1 MEQFKFGE
9 YKIMNRKIGTVCSA
23 INIIA
28 VGCFA
33 LSMLIGNN
41 FISYFSSMFIAL
53 SFVPMMCAYAYFS
66 EQKRKLAGYVSSAFA
81 VMYAVIILLVY
92 FAQVTTVRLDNLTQQ
107 TSEILDFQQF
117 GLFFSYD
124 LLGYSL
130 MALSTF
136 FAGLTVKTET
146 KKDRWLKGLLLIHGI
161 FFFSCLIAPVL
172 GIFEAGNESWIG
184 IALLE
189 FWCVYFLPIS
199 ILSYLHFS
207 KIREINS

>member
-1 MEQFKFGE
+1 
-9 YKIMNRKIGTVCSA
+9 
-23 INIIA
+23 
-28 VGCFA
+28 
-33 LSMLIGNN
+33 MLIAFS
-41 FISYFSSMFIAL
+41 FI
-53 SFVPMMCAYAYFS
+53 PMMCAYAYFS
-66 EQKRKLAGYVSSAFA
+66 EQKRKLAGYISSAFA
-81 VMYAVIILLVY
+81 AMYAIIVLLVY

-107 TSEILDFQQF
+107 AAEILDFQQF

-130 MALSTF
+130 MALSAF
-136 FAGLTVKTET
+136 FAGLTVKAET
-146 KKDRWLKGLLLIHGI
+146 KKDKWLKRLLLLHGI

-172 GIFEAGNESWIG
+172 GIFVAGSESWIG

-207 KIREINS
+207 KIREIDS

>member
-1 MEQFKFGE
+1 M
-9 YKIMNRKIGTVCSA
+9 ICSV
-23 INIIA
+23 INITA
-28 VGCFA
+28 VICFA

-41 FISYFSSMFIAL
+41 LISYFSSMFIAF

-81 VMYAVIILLVY
+81 AMYAVIILLVY
-92 FAQVTTVRLDNLTQQ
+92 FAQVTTVRLGNLTQQ
-107 TSEILDFQQF
+107 TSKILDFQQF
-117 GLFFSYD
+117 GLFFNYD

-136 FAGLTVKTET
+136 FAGLTVKAET

-172 GIFEAGNESWIG
+172 GIFKAGNESWIG
-184 IALLE
+184 IVLLE

>member
-1 MEQFKFGE
+1 
-9 YKIMNRKIGTVCSA
+9 MNRKIGMICSV
-23 INIIA
+23 INITA
-28 VGCFA
+28 VICFA

-41 FISYFSSMFIAL
+41 LISYFSSMFIAF

-81 VMYAVIILLVY
+81 AMYAVIILLVY
-92 FAQVTTVRLDNLTQQ
+92 FAQVTTVRLGNLTQQ
-107 TSEILDFQQF
+107 TSKILDFQQF
-117 GLFFSYD
+117 GLFFNYD

-136 FAGLTVKTET
+136 FAGLTVKAET

-172 GIFEAGNESWIG
+172 GIFKAGNESWIG
-184 IALLE
+184 IVLLE

>member
-1 MEQFKFGE
+1 M
-9 YKIMNRKIGTVCSA
+9 ICSV
-23 INIIA
+23 INITA
-28 VGCFA
+28 VICFA

-41 FISYFSSMFIAL
+41 LISYFSSMFIAF

-81 VMYAVIILLVY
+81 AMYAVIILLVY
-92 FAQVTTVRLDNLTQQ
+92 FAQVTTVRLGNLTQQ
-107 TSEILDFQQF
+107 TSKILDFQQF
-117 GLFFSYD
+117 GLFFNYD

-136 FAGLTVKTET
+136 FAGLTVKAET
-146 KKDRWLKGLLLIHGI
+146 KKDRWLKGLLLIHSI

-172 GIFEAGNESWIG
+172 GIFKAGNESWIG
-184 IALLE
+184 IVLLE